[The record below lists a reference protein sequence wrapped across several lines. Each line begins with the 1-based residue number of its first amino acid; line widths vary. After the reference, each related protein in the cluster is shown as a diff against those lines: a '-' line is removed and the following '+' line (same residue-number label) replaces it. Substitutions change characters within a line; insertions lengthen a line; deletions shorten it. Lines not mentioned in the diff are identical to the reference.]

1 MNKILN
7 FITLFLAV
15 AASVSVVSCLDDDT
29 IATSPQCVIASFS
42 VDDIST
48 SITTKKSDGEDTTYT
63 RVIDG
68 DEVYFN
74 IDQVNNR
81 ISSVDSLPS
90 WTDLSRVVPTVSY
103 AGYIYC
109 QQHDDSLFY
118 SFTSGSDS
126 VDFTQPV
133 RFMLV
138 STDGHDSRIYTA
150 QIFLSQQ
157 DADSLY
163 WTQLSNTQLPAM
175 GEHRLLSFG
184 GKLFAFCDTNG
195 GCAVCVGTPTSGNAI
210 AWSGLTEIEGA
221 ATPESQTVCTF
232 QDAFLALD
240 ATGHLLRSADG
251 YSWSQVGESTYSS
264 LLCGDNNW
272 VYATNDTAL
281 IASNDLESWQV
292 AGDAELALLPN
303 APVQSATYTTNTNPE
318 LDHVVMLGLS
328 AQDAENAVAWYKVS
342 SSDPELDQSWA
353 YIRITDDN
361 SYAMPS
367 LDGLRMVR
375 YADAL
380 YAFGSPYDTF
390 YRSKDNGVT
399 WHPLSSSALPP
410 TSLRGDDSAKASLA
424 VLNGYIWITTGDGRM
439 WRGSMR

>member
-7 FITLFLAV
+7 CIALLLVV
-15 AASVSVVSCLDDDT
+15 ATGVSIVSCLDDET
-29 IATSPQCVIASFS
+29 IATSPQCVIASFA

-81 ISSVDSLPS
+81 ITSVDSLAS
-90 WTDLSRVVPTVSY
+90 WADLSRVVPTVSY

-109 QQHDDSLFY
+109 QQHDDSLYY
-118 SFTSGSDS
+118 SFTSGTDS

-133 RFMLV
+133 RFMLI

-150 QIFLSQQ
+150 QIFQSQQ

-163 WTQLSNTQLPAM
+163 WTQLTDTQLPTM
-175 GEHRLLSFG
+175 GEHRILAFG
-184 GKLFAFCDTNG
+184 GKLFAFCETNE
-195 GCAVCVGTPTSGNAI
+195 GCAVCIGTPTSGNSITWSDLTAI
-210 AWSGLTEIEGA
+210 AET
-221 ATPESQTVCTF
+221 TMPMSQTVCTF
-232 QDAFLALD
+232 QDSFFALD
-240 ATGHLLRSADG
+240 ATGHLLRSTNG
-251 YSWSQVGESTYSS
+251 FTWSQVGESTYSR
-264 LLCGDNNW
+264 LLCSDSNW
-272 VYATNDTAL
+272 LYATNDTAL
-281 IASNDLESWQV
+281 IASNDLETWQV
-292 AGDAELALLPN
+292 AGDTELDLLPN
-303 APVQSATYTTNTNPE
+303 PPVQSTTYTTNTNPD
-318 LDHVVMLGLS
+318 LDHVVMIGQS
-328 AQDAENAVAWYKVS
+328 TQDTENAVTWYKIS
-342 SSDPELDQSWA
+342 SSDPELNQTWA

-361 SYAMPS
+361 GYAMPS

-390 YRSKDNGVT
+390 YRSRDNGVT
-399 WHPLSSSALPP
+399 WHPLSSNALPP
-410 TSLRGDDSAKASLA
+410 TSLRGDITTTSSMA
-424 VLNGYIWITTGDGRM
+424 VLNECLWITTGDGRM